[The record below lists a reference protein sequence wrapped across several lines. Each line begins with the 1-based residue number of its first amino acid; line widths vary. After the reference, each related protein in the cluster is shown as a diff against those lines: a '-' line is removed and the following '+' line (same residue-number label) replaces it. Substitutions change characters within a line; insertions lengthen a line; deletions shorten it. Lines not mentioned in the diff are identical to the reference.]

1 MAINFTFPKTS
12 GYTFENIADV
22 VDFAAIDATINLG
35 SVSASGF
42 TGSGLFNGVSASL
55 VVTGTNLVYGLIGG
69 ENYITGGTLDTVTVT
84 VGGDVITMTNLDIDM
99 SVFSLIVYNDENG
112 TAPLGMENY
121 LMSRTWNIE
130 LSNANDI
137 APFNAQIGDG
147 ADFNLTGNDTIKAFG
162 GKDFIFSGDG
172 NDLVLGGLGN
182 DTLLGGNGADTLK
195 GGNGAD
201 VLQGGGF
208 KDLLEGG
215 GGNDTLQGQAGN
227 DTMKGGGGKDFLVGG
242 AGADKVDG
250 GAGNDSIQGNDGNDN
265 LSGGNLND
273 RISGGKGFDKLFGGN
288 GDDELIGDK
297 GNDSL
302 YGGNGSDTL
311 NGGQGN
317 DKIWFGGGVFDQAN
331 GGAGADT
338 FFFTDVSGGRGISDF
353 DSAEGDKLNFKGVSS
368 INAFSDLIDGVN
380 MVTSGGN
387 TTITI
392 SAVNQT
398 IVLYGGEDLS
408 ASDFIF

>member
-1 MAINFTFPKTS
+1 MAINFTFPRS
-12 GYTFENIADV
+12 SSYTFENIADV

-42 TGSGLFNGVSASL
+42 TGSGLFNGQAATL
-55 VVTGTNLVYGLIGG
+55 AVTGTNLVYGLIGG

-137 APFNAQIGDG
+137 APFNAKIGDG

-215 GGNDTLQGQAGN
+215 AGNDTLQGQAGN
-227 DTMKGGGGKDFLVGG
+227 DTLKGGGGKDFLVGG
-242 AGADKVDG
+242 VGADKLDG

-265 LSGGNLND
+265 LSGGNQND
-273 RISGGKGFDKLFGGN
+273 RIAGGKGFDKIYGGN
-288 GDDELIGDK
+288 GRDTLAGDK
-297 GNDSL
+297 GNDRL
-302 YGGNGSDTL
+302 YGGGGDDSIS
-311 NGGQGN
+311 GGQGN
-317 DKIWFGGGVFDQAN
+317 DQIWVGGGTDYATGN
-331 GGAGADT
+331 AGSDT
-338 FFFTDVSGGRGISDF
+338 FIFSDSSGYNFINDF
-353 DSAEGDKLNFKGVSS
+353 DSLEGDKINLKGVSGLNS
-368 INAFSDLIDGVN
+368 FSDLMDGINV
-380 MVTSGGN
+380 VTEFGN
-387 TTITI
+387 TTITDGTL
-392 SAVNQT
+392 T
-398 IVLYGGEDLS
+398 ILLYNVEDLS